1 MKTVFKE
8 TFLKSILKIKDKKL
22 KQEITSVIAAAEAA
36 EDLKSIP
43 NLKKL
48 HGPGKYFRIK
58 IKEYRIG
65 LKLTGDI
72 LYFVDIAHRKDIYKH
87 FP

>member
-1 MKTVFKE
+1 MKTAFKE
-8 TFLKSILKIKDKKL
+8 TFLKSVSKIKDTHL
-22 KQEITSVIAAAEAA
+22 KQDIISAIADVEAA
-36 EDLKSIP
+36 EDLKSIS

-48 HGPGKYFRIK
+48 HGPGKYYRIK

-65 LKLTGDI
+65 LKFTSRT